1 MAGPHATILGFVEA
15 SRHGCPQG
23 WEADWEFPIETR
35 QPTSRLALL
44 LPLPLLVM
52 GMLFAASG
60 QHRQRQHGPG
70 QPGVFDY
77 YVLSLSWSPE
87 FCHSH
92 PSDLECSGHRG
103 FVVHGLWPQYVEGYP
118 ENCSSQPGP
127 SNPETFADIMPN
139 PSLVAHEWASH
150 GTCSGLDPN
159 AYFKLVRQAFESVK
173 MPERLSAPPPMFS
186 TTPQQLKEEF
196 VSANRGLSDEDLAV
210 GCGNN
215 YLTSVSVCFTKQL
228 QPRACQGIRDC
239 RANSIRVAP
248 VR

>member
-1 MAGPHATILGFVEA
+1 
-15 SRHGCPQG
+15 
-23 WEADWEFPIETR
+23 
-35 QPTSRLALL
+35 LALL
-44 LPLPLLVM
+44 LLLPFVVI
-52 GMLFAASG
+52 GTLFAPSS
-60 QHRQRQHGPG
+60 QHHQRPHGPE

-92 PSDLECSGHRG
+92 PSNPECSRHSG
-103 FVVHGLWPQYVEGYP
+103 FVVHGLWPQYIDGYP

-127 SNPETFADIMPN
+127 SDPASFADIMPDR
-139 PSLVAHEWASH
+139 SLLAHEWVSH

-159 AYFKLVRQAFESVK
+159 AYFKIVRQAFESVK
-173 MPERLSAPPPMFS
+173 IPERLSAPQQMFS
-186 TTPQQLKEEF
+186 MTPQQLKEEL
-196 VSANRGLSDEDLAV
+196 VAANRSLSDEDLAV

>member
-1 MAGPHATILGFVEA
+1 MAGPHATNLGFVEA

-23 WEADWEFPIETR
+23 WEAGWEFPIETLK
-35 QPTSRLALL
+35 PTSPLALL
-44 LPLPLLVM
+44 LLLPFVLTWAW
-52 GMLFAASG
+52 FALSS

-70 QPGVFDY
+70 EPGVFDY

-92 PSDLECSGHRG
+92 PSNLECSGHSS
-103 FVVHGLWPQYVEGYP
+103 FVVHGLWPQYADGYP
-118 ENCSSQPGP
+118 ENCSTQSGP
-127 SNPETFADIMPN
+127 SDPASFADIMPDT
-139 PSLVAHEWASH
+139 SLIAHEWATH

-159 AYFKLVRQAFESVK
+159 AYFQLVRQAFQSVK
-173 MPERLSAPPPMFS
+173 IPERLSAPQRMFS
-186 TTPQQLKEEF
+186 LTPQELKEEF
-196 VSANRGLSDEDLAV
+196 VAANRSFSDEDLAI

-228 QPRACQGIRDC
+228 KPRACQGIRDC